1 MKSLFHR
8 LQADKMLL
16 QQYSDVIRS
25 QLEAGIIE
33 LVNEQTA
40 MGNTK
45 LVNAQSIT
53 DSNRLHYLPH
63 HPVNSFKMTTRIRIV
78 YDPSVRAKKGIK
90 ALMNVCTEDPS
101 LYQICVVF

>member
-1 MKSLFHR
+1 MKSLSHR

-40 MGNTK
+40 TGNNK
-45 LVNAQSIT
+45 LVNAQSVT

-63 HPVNSFKMTTRIRIV
+63 HPVNSFKMTTKIRIV

-90 ALMNVCTEDPS
+90 SRNECLYEDPS